1 MPCPVSTVERSSSAM
16 VTATGNTA
24 AASVMP
30 TPERKQ
36 LEDLLSR
43 LMRYKV
49 STTVLKSLLGESDYV
64 KPAIYWPV
72 NTAYLCAVYSVDMTC
87 YFPL

>member
-1 MPCPVSTVERSSSAM
+1 M

-49 STTVLKSLLGESDYV
+49 STTVLKSLLRESDYE
-64 KPAIYWPV
+64 KACDILARKYGLS
-72 NTAYLCAVYSVDMTC
+72 LCSI
-87 YFPL
+87 FR